1 MAKLTDT
8 AQSQGHFPE
17 SLDCD
22 ITSISKGYVNTLLE
36 GLCLAFDAVD
46 DTLFDLA
53 NNARNNNEQN
63 RYFEA
68 MRELRLK
75 RKSAEKSFATHILSC
90 FEPSKALELESTPSS
105 AAENLVLVDDSD
117 LEERLA
123 LDTMATKANNL
134 SQHIYLTLNSRIE
147 ALYESKISD
156 FNSPTSTEQPT
167 KALRQS
173 CSNLDIESAD
183 LLLLYKHI
191 DKHMMSLVPEA
202 LESIDLS
209 LAKGGILPEL
219 TATSLR
225 KAASAATSQSLQAN
239 TTKERAL
246 SHGSSNLKH
255 KNSGETKPKSS
266 LKNSNTSNG
275 ITYTEGSYT
284 VASHQELRTALDLLG
299 SEILNSVAANQT
311 YSIKNIAA
319 DIQKTLRA
327 EQSKV
332 LSRNDLDLINLVALL
347 FEYILDDE
355 NLVPEMQA
363 LISRLQIPVLKVV
376 LKEPDFFN
384 HHTHPARSLL
394 DRLARAAIGW
404 TSESNEN
411 SRSLHQEIQKIVG
424 MITAH
429 SDISSAM
436 FNLADERLKVFL
448 EREEKRRS
456 LIEQRTRLTEE
467 GRIKS
472 RMAQQYVGTTL
483 KHLMQGDDKLPSSI
497 IDLFNGPWRRVLF
510 LAFLRDEQE
519 HNWGKMTRIAE
530 ELVWCATHQ
539 QSDADR
545 QKWVAVVPRLL
556 KQISVELDRISY
568 EAYDAQLL
576 TEAVRKSLATM
587 FRESSLS
594 NQVVQKPKFKKITNR
609 ETETDNSGAI
619 HQQKA
624 SIDGSNTHPE
634 INVGQ
639 WVELTEPN
647 DKTHRLKLVTHIA
660 EVDIYVFVDRLGLN
674 PSEKSGQQLSSDY
687 TSGRLK
693 VLAKGSLVDRAL
705 SHVMGNLHR

>member
-8 AQSQGHFPE
+8 VQSQRHVLNHLG
-17 SLDCD
+17 CD
-22 ITSISKGYVNTLLE
+22 ISAISKSYVNSLLE

-75 RKSAEKSFATHILSC
+75 RKSAEKSFAEELLEC
-90 FEPSKALELESTPSS
+90 FEPSSVLEKEADQARSGESLALVNE
-105 AAENLVLVDDSD
+105 SD

-123 LDTMATKANNL
+123 LDTMATKAANL
-134 SQHIYLTLNSRIE
+134 SQHIYLTLNPRIE
-147 ALYESKISD
+147 SLYGSD
-156 FNSPTSTEQPT
+156 VSSINSPTATEQLT
-167 KALRQS
+167 KALRHS
-173 CSNLDIESAD
+173 CSNLDIQIAD

-202 LESIDLS
+202 LEAVDLS
-209 LAKGGILPEL
+209 LVKTGILPEL
-219 TATSLR
+219 TAKSLR
-225 KAASAATSQSLQAN
+225 KAASAATSHTELGKKGAASGDHPTNGAEATAKRTSQRSIQVN
-239 TTKERAL
+239 T
-246 SHGSSNLKH
+246 G
-255 KNSGETKPKSS
+255 
-266 LKNSNTSNG
+266 SNTS
-275 ITYTEGSYT
+275 TSYSEGSFR
-284 VASHQELRTALDLLG
+284 VANHQELRSALDILG
-299 SEILNSVAANQT
+299 SQMLESAAANQT
-311 YSIKNIAA
+311 FSIKNIAV
-319 DIQKTLRA
+319 DIQKTLK
-327 EQSKV
+327 SKQARV

-355 NLVPEMQA
+355 NLAPEMQA

-404 TSESNEN
+404 TSENNES
-411 SRSLHQEIQKIVG
+411 SRSLHHEIQKIVG

-429 SDISSAM
+429 SDINSTM
-436 FNLADERLKVFL
+436 FRLADERLESFL
-448 EREEKRRS
+448 DQEEKRRS

-483 KHLMQGDDKLPSSI
+483 KHLMQSGDKLPNSI
-497 IDLFNGPWRRVLF
+497 IELFNGPWRRVLF

-519 HNWGKMTRIAE
+519 HNWAKMTRIAE
-530 ELVWCATHQ
+530 ELVWCATHH

-545 QKWVAVVPRLL
+545 QKWVAMVPRLL
-556 KQISVELDRISY
+556 KQISVELNRISY
-568 EAYDAQLL
+568 DSYDAQLL

-594 NQVVQKPKFKKITNR
+594 NQAVQKPKFKKISTR
-609 ETETDNSGAI
+609 ESKTESSGAI

-624 SIDGSNTHPE
+624 AAEHSSSHPE
-634 INVGQ
+634 IIVGQ
-639 WVELTEPN
+639 WVELTEPKQ
-647 DKTHRLKLVTHIA
+647 KTQRLKLVTHIS

-674 PSEKSGQQLSSDY
+674 PTEKSGQQLSSDY
-687 TSGRLK
+687 ASGRLK
-693 VLAKGSLVDRAL
+693 ILAKGSLVDRAL
-705 SHVMGNLHR
+705 SHVMSNIQR